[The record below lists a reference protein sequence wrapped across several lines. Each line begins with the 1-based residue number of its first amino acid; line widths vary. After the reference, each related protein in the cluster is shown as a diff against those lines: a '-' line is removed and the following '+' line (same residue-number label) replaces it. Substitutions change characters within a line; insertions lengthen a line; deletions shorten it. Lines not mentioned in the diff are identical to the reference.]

1 MLAVSPASS
10 GEMKPSDVSFL
21 STMILGFCGQKN
33 NF

>member
-10 GEMKPSDVSFL
+10 GEMKPFDVPFL
-21 STMILGFCGQKN
+21 SMILGFCGQKN